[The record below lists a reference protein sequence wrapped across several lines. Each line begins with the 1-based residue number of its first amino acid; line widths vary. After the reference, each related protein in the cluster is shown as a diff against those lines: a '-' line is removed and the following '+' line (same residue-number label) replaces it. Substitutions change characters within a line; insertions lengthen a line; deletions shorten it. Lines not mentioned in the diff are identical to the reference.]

1 MKRKRLI
8 RMSSFALPIA
18 IVLVLMAVLRVYP
31 FGDNT
36 FLIWDM
42 DWQYS
47 SFFAHLHDILHGN
60 ASPWYSFSRAIG
72 GDMVGV
78 SAYYLISPFNL
89 LFYFFDAEHIYAGI
103 ALVLLLKIG
112 CTGWTMHYY
121 LETKKEMAGNIIFS
135 TAYALSGFMAAYFFN
150 IIWLDGVLVLPLM
163 VAGIERLVKEKK
175 YLLYTISIAFGVMTS
190 FYMGYMLCIFSVL
203 YFLCYYFFLSEQK
216 KKISTV
222 FLYAGSSLLGGMLS
236 AATALPALYAMRDGK
251 TSIDLDV
258 LHNHSAMFAL
268 TDFVGKKLCRNDRA
282 FADHRGR
289 AAFVRGGIV
298 STFPAHFFLRP
309 ELFVEKENWLWNFT
323 TCDGSIALLLQSVL
337 CLAGIQHA
345 EWFPV
350 PLCVSLCV
358 CGVDHCGRG
367 IPKTGGTQCIYAGR
381 IVACDRSRCSQ
392 RQPVGIR

>member
-1 MKRKRLI
+1 MKKKRLI

-78 SAYYLISPFNL
+78 LAYYLISPFNL

-103 ALVLLLKIG
+103 AFVLLLKIG

-251 TSIDLDV
+251 TSMDLDV

-268 TDFVGKKLCRNDRA
+268 TDFVEKSFAGTIEPLQITEGEPLLYVGVLSVLFLLAFFLDRNHSWKKKIGYGILLLVMAASLYFYNLCCVWQA
-282 FADHRGR
+282 FNMPNGSQFRYAYLY
-289 AAFVRGGIV
+289 AFVE
-298 STFPAHFFLRP
+298 FL
-309 ELFVEKENWLWNFT
+309 
-323 TCDGSIALLLQSVL
+323 
-337 CLAGIQHA
+337 
-345 EWFPV
+345 
-350 PLCVSLCV
+350 
-358 CGVDHCGRG
+358 
-367 IPKTGGTQCIYAGR
+367 
-381 IVACDRSRCSQ
+381 
-392 RQPVGIR
+392 